1 MVSKTPQMQHFLA
14 IPARNSPFL
23 CFFAAI
29 RADRAQG
36 AVRNIE
42 INLTLLQPFGELS
55 CLIDGDTKENA
66 LNEQTN

>member
-1 MVSKTPQMQHFLA
+1 MDYISVSDF
-14 IPARNSPFL
+14 
-23 CFFAAI
+23 AI

-55 CLIDGDTKENA
+55 CLIDGDTKE
-66 LNEQTN
+66 TH